1 MLATLQDRRYMLTA
15 VFFWANQE
23 DALKEHIIIARAHKS
38 LKTSPI
44 SAWADEIKV
53 KEINKIIANHSRD

>member
-1 MLATLQDRRYMLTA
+1 MLTA

-23 DALKEHIIIARAHKS
+23 DALNEHIIISRAHKS
-38 LKTSPI
+38 LKTSPR

-53 KEINKIIANHSRD
+53 KEINKIIANH